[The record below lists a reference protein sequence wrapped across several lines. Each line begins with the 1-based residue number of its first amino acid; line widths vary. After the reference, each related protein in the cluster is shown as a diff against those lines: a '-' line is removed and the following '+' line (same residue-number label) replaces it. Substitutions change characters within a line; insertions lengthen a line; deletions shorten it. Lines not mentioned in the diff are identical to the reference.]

1 MITFTID
8 GKEIKTEEGR
18 TILEA
23 ARENNIYIPTLC
35 YHENLLPIGSCRLCI
50 VEIDGYEKPMASC
63 TTAAVEGI
71 SVVTNSEKLF
81 RMRQEYLKFL
91 LINHPLE
98 CPICDSAGECR
109 LQDLVFEHKIES
121 VDLSA
126 EREPK
131 KAKPYA
137 TALIRYSEDRCVL
150 CLRCVHACREV
161 SGRAVLA
168 LEGTG
173 IEAKMALVNA
183 NDCISCGECLSV
195 CPVGALTEQSSPLKS
210 RKWQTKR
217 QATACPH
224 CGFGCSLVLDVYEG
238 GTITKVI
245 GDASLSPNKG
255 SLCVMGRFGYDFS
268 NHDGRIKVPSI
279 KEKGNSRE
287 CSMGEAVEA
296 VASAFE
302 KLDKEGKGIGFVVS
316 PRATN
321 EEAYM
326 ISQIAGRFSKGT
338 TGTAG
343 CYHTGKVLDAF
354 GRMGLSYPYNYDDLK
369 KCDLI
374 VVAGADLLANN
385 HLFADKVREA
395 VKLSGARV
403 AVVDPSPTALTRTA
417 DVWLKVT
424 PGEDASLLNGIAS
437 QLIADGKHDP
447 DAQILQG
454 FADYASGLGASG
466 KQQAIERG
474 GVDEKSFDRF
484 YRLFGGASAV
494 AVIFGSGIS
503 SKNESM
509 EALLNLCLVKG
520 IQKNGFIM
528 PTALQSN
535 GVGTVSVLSDP
546 IAPHEIL
553 GDTAVAGLFIYE
565 DDPMHYLGGKF
576 VDEALKKKEFIALCD
591 VFPTFISEYADV
603 TVPAG
608 TFAGKEGSSVAGDGF
623 VRKVSRARQ
632 GDSHGF
638 EFLRLLLERL
648 GGGLYRDEAEA
659 TPVLFSKEVLEADE
673 QGRGRLSQAQA
684 GARFAKPAGTADGNP
699 ARPFTLVF
707 RNVFIN
713 HHLSGKAVYSKV
725 AYLNNPAIAGG
736 KLFISSE
743 DAAALG
749 ISEGG
754 KVIIE
759 SERGSL
765 EQPALIKDGLRQG
778 VLEYRMSGNRKDM
791 LDLAGVSEKHIAVTV
806 KKG

>member
-1 MITFTID
+1 MITLTID

-50 VEIDGYEKPMASC
+50 VEIEGYDKPMASC

-71 SVVTNSEKLF
+71 TVVTNSEKLF
-81 RMRQEYLKFL
+81 KMRQEYLKFL

-98 CPICDSAGECR
+98 CPICDSAGECQ
-109 LQDLVFEHKIES
+109 LQDLVFEHKIEC
-121 VDLSA
+121 VDLTA

-131 KAKPYA
+131 KAKPFA

-150 CLRCVHACREV
+150 CLRCVHACRET
-161 SGRAVLA
+161 SGRGVLE
-168 LEGTG
+168 LSGTG
-173 IEAKMALVNA
+173 IEAKMVPVNA
-183 NDCISCGECLSV
+183 DLCISCGECLCV

-217 QATACPH
+217 QVTTCPH
-224 CGFGCSLVLDVYEG
+224 CGFGCSLVLDVYG
-238 GTITKVI
+238 DKTITKVI
-245 GDASLSPNKG
+245 GDASQPPNKG

-268 NHDGRIKVPSI
+268 NNDGRIKTPSI
-279 KEKGNSRE
+279 KEKGNSAE
-287 CSMGEAVEA
+287 CSMGDAVEA

-302 KLDKEGKGIGFVVS
+302 KLDSEGKGIGFVVS

-321 EEAYM
+321 EEAYI
-326 ISQIAGRFSKGT
+326 ISQIAGRFSKSV

-354 GRMGLSYPYNYDDLK
+354 DRMGLPYPYNYEDLK

-374 VVAGADLLANN
+374 VAAGADLLANN
-385 HLFADKVREA
+385 HLLANKVREA
-395 VKLSGARV
+395 VKLGGARV
-403 AVVDPSPTALTRTA
+403 AVIDPSPTALTATA
-417 DVWLKVT
+417 DAWLKVM
-424 PGEDASLLNGIAS
+424 PGTDASLLNGIAS
-437 QLIADGKHDP
+437 RLITDKKHDP
-447 DAQILQG
+447 DAQALQG

-466 KQQAIERG
+466 RQQAIERS
-474 GVDEKSFDRF
+474 GVDENSFDRF
-484 YRLFGGASAV
+484 YRLFSGASTV

-503 SKNESM
+503 GRDESM

-535 GVGTVSVLSDP
+535 GVGTVSLLGSA
-546 IAPHEIL
+546 APHEIL
-553 GDTAVAGLFIYE
+553 GDAAVSGLFVYE
-565 DDPMHYLGGKF
+565 DDPMHYLGRKF
-576 VDEALKKKEFIALCD
+576 VDEALKKKEFIVTCD
-591 VFPTFISEYADV
+591 VFPTFISDYASV
-603 TVPAG
+603 NVPAG

-623 VRKVSRARQ
+623 VRRVSRARQ

-638 EFLRLLLERL
+638 EFLRLLLDRL

-659 TPVLFSKEVLEADE
+659 TPVLFSREVLEKDE
-673 QGRGRLSQAQA
+673 QGRERLSRPGAE
-684 GARFAKPAGTADGNP
+684 ARFIKPAGGADGGP
-699 ARPFTLVF
+699 AGPFTLVL
-707 RNVFIN
+707 RNVFID
-713 HHLSGKAVYSKV
+713 HHVSGKEVHSKV
-725 AYLNNPAIAGG
+725 AYLNNAAIAGG
-736 KLFISSE
+736 RLFISSE

-754 KVIIE
+754 KVILG

-765 EQPALIKDGLRQG
+765 EQPASIKEGLRKG
-778 VLEYRMSGNRKDM
+778 VLEYRMSGNRQDV
-791 LDLAGVSEKHIAVTV
+791 LDLAGVFGKHIAVTV

>member
-1 MITFTID
+1 MITLTID
-8 GKEIKTEEGR
+8 GREIKTEEGR

-35 YHENLLPIGSCRLCI
+35 YLEKLLPIGSCRLCI

-81 RMRQEYLKFL
+81 KMRQEYLKFL

-121 VDLSA
+121 VDLTA

-150 CLRCVHACREV
+150 CLRCVHACREI
-161 SGRAVLA
+161 SGRGVLE
-168 LEGTG
+168 LGGTG
-173 IEAKMALVNA
+173 IEAKMVPAKA
-183 NDCISCGECLSV
+183 DECISCGECLSV

-217 QATACPH
+217 QATTCPH

-238 GTITKVI
+238 RTITKVI
-245 GDASLSPNKG
+245 GDESQFPNEG

-268 NHDGRIKVPSI
+268 NNDGRVKTPSI
-279 KEKGNSRE
+279 KEKGNSLE
-287 CSMGEAVEA
+287 CSMGDAVEA
-296 VASAFE
+296 AASAFE

-321 EEAYM
+321 EEAYI
-326 ISQIAGRFSKGT
+326 ISQIAGRFSKST

-343 CYHTGKVLDAF
+343 CYHTGKVLDVF
-354 GRMGLSYPYNYDDLK
+354 NRMGLSYRYNYDDLK

-374 VVAGADLLANN
+374 VAAGADLLANN
-385 HLFADKVREA
+385 HLLANKVREA
-395 VKLSGARV
+395 VKLGGARL
-403 AVVDPSPTALTRTA
+403 AVIDPSPTALTRTA
-417 DVWLKVT
+417 DAWLKVA
-424 PGEDASLLNGIAS
+424 PGKDASLLNGIAS
-437 QLIADGKHDP
+437 QLITDDKHDP
-447 DAQILQG
+447 DAKALQG
-454 FADYASGLGASG
+454 FADYTSGLGAYG
-466 KQQAIERG
+466 RQQAIERS

-484 YRLFGGASAV
+484 CRLFGAASTV

-503 SKNESM
+503 DSNEGM

-535 GVGTVSVLSDP
+535 GVGTVSILGSV
-546 IAPHEIL
+546 APHEIL
-553 GDTAVAGLFIYE
+553 GDASLSGLFVYE

-576 VDEALKKKEFIALCD
+576 VDEALKKKEFIVTCD
-591 VFPTFISEYADV
+591 VFPTFISDYADV
-603 TVPAG
+603 SVPAG

-623 VRKVSRARQ
+623 VRKISRARQ
-632 GDSHGF
+632 GDSRGF

-659 TPVLFSKEVLEADE
+659 TPVLFSREVLEKDE
-673 QGRGRLSQAQA
+673 QGRERLCQPEG
-684 GARFAKPAGTADGNP
+684 GARFIKPAGVEESNT
-699 ARPFTLVF
+699 ARPFTLVL

-736 KLFISSE
+736 RLFISPE

-754 KVIIE
+754 KVILE

-765 EQPALIKDGLRQG
+765 EQPVFIKEGLRKG
-778 VLEYRMSGNRKDM
+778 VLEYRMSGNRQDV
-791 LDLAGVSEKHIAVTV
+791 LGLAGVTGKHIAVTV